1 MARWD
6 IFDRDRTQEADARR
20 KLEDF
25 RKAPEEA
32 TPAPRRGASDDSL
45 EPARERPAAEVS
57 QTPERRTH
65 YKDHGR
71 TYSLRNSE
79 IETMTDI
86 GKFRVLDVQ
95 DLARF
100 VYRGDA
106 SRMNHDLVNLRAQGL
121 LEEKRVFR
129 AHKESRRLA
138 TLTEQGY
145 RLIAKNGDL
154 PNQQRIYHGFVKLRE
169 LDHDVDLYK
178 VYQNAVKPIQQRGG
192 KPLRVRLDFE
202 LKETINREKEA
213 ARHLSQEQR
222 AARLRIVAA
231 EHGLTLQDSRIH
243 LPDIQVEYE
252 TRDGRIERE
261 NIELLSRNYREE
273 GIRSKA
279 SAGFSVYARSGD
291 TNRIRRALRDTG
303 IVREVLS
310 I

>member
-6 IFDRDRTQEADARR
+6 IFDRDRTREADARPR
-20 KLEDF
+20 PKEL
-25 RKAPEEA
+25 RQAPDEA
-32 TPAPRRGASDDSL
+32 TPVPGRGASDGSV
-45 EPARERPAAEVS
+45 EPARERPAAEASRV
-57 QTPERRTH
+57 PERRTH
-65 YKDHGR
+65 YKDRDR

-79 IETMTDI
+79 IEALIDI
-86 GKFRVLDVQ
+86 GKLRVLDVK

-106 SRMNHDLVNLRAQGL
+106 ARMNHDLVNLRAQGL
-121 LEEKRVFR
+121 TDEKTVFR

-138 TLTEQGY
+138 TLTERGY
-145 RLIAKNGDL
+145 QLIAKSSAL
-154 PNQQRIYHGFVKLRE
+154 SERQRIYHGFVKLRE
-169 LDHDVDLYK
+169 LDHDADLYK
-178 VYQNAVKPIQQRGG
+178 VYQKAIEAIQQNGAR
-192 KPLRVRLDFE
+192 PLRVRLDFE

-213 ARHLSQEQR
+213 ARHLSQEER

-231 EHGLTLQDSRIH
+231 EHGLTVQGSRIH

-310 I
+310 L